1 MSARHRWSYRAFAP
15 AVLVAALL
23 VGGCGDND
31 QRGLDDFLPPIP
43 APTGE
48 AQSVYAGS
56 VSADN
61 AGAELIPGPAA
72 SGIPGD
78 LYIRNARGRFIVQAA
93 TRVIG
98 VVPQGGNLVDAQPLG
113 PDGPIG
119 DEQFGELSSIY
130 ILGRTCEHDRVEV
143 VQDGSGGG
151 AAAIVARGKSAPN
164 DFFNLKGMGIITIP
178 SDLDPDI
185 PDEIE
190 CATTYILHPDSP
202 TLEVYW
208 TFYNAG
214 ERPVRGPFAAF
225 SDTGG
230 AVDTWN
236 HGRGFERVG
245 VESLTDPDLEPTPTE
260 YAVFQGPAVAYGLV
274 PQYAA
279 DTALRS
285 SASILSTGV
294 SILIYGTDEI
304 FDFLRP
310 EGTYFSVDGQNGVT
324 HAVKFI
330 VGQDAAD
337 IEEVVR
343 GGQGA
348 ALHELSGRVSW
359 ASGDPA
365 GGARVGVFL
374 DGDGDGAVGAE
385 DTVVSYA
392 DAGADGRFSARLPA
406 GSYLLR
412 ADVRDQGRS
421 SAAPVDLTADRGV
434 DLEIADRVHVD
445 YSVVDDETDE
455 LIPAR
460 IAVVGI
466 NPVAADSRLFSTSDT
481 LDGVVDQIQAV
492 HGASLDAGDGA
503 DRRIALVPG
512 GQYRVIATRG
522 TEWSAASEVVA
533 PTAGGPDG
541 SIELRLR
548 RVVDTT
554 GYLASEY
561 HVHSVGSFDS
571 SVDWPSRIASA
582 VANGVELFAS
592 TEHDYVADLQPL
604 VEELGLARVVRVL
617 PGTEVTPFA
626 YGHFNG
632 YPLERDPA
640 SPSGGAIDWA
650 RGAEGFALTPRE
662 VFDALRAAGAQL
674 IQVNHPRSAPGS
686 FGGFLQYFDRA
697 GLEFDYDARTIEG
710 NLLTQPVPNEWLRLP
725 PDVSMWDLSFNALEV
740 WNQLGMK
747 DTNQDGRREP
757 YQLDVVMKDWF
768 NFVSFGFPVV
778 PMGNSD
784 THSLVSDTIG
794 VPRTMVRVD
803 DDSADAL
810 ESGDV
815 VGSLLDTLLARGPTP
830 HDIVVT
836 NGPHI
841 RVTEEG
847 SDASAIGQVLS
858 GAGGEV
864 TLAIDVQSPR
874 WAAFDTIEV
883 FANSI
888 PDVTSE
894 VTALEP
900 IACFTVTPEAD
911 LPPEDPCAQAPLGVA
926 PLDVSLVAVAPGFQR
941 HEASATLTLSRT
953 DPLYPEG
960 GDGEDVWVVVRVRG
974 DRAVYPLLLNAI
986 DGDNLETLVSGT
998 VAEIEAALD
1007 GIGVTATAFTAP
1019 IYLDLDGG
1027 GYRARFAPE

>member
-1 MSARHRWSYRAFAP
+1 MSP
-15 AVLVAALL
+15 AHCRIALL
-23 VGGCGDND
+23 LAAAACGDNHE
-31 QRGLDDFLPPIP
+31 RGLDDFLPPIP
-43 APTGE
+43 PPTGE
-48 AQSVYAGS
+48 AQSVYAGT
-56 VSADN
+56 VTTDN

-78 LYIRNARGRFIVQAA
+78 LYIRNARGRFIIQAA
-93 TRVIG
+93 SRVIG
-98 VVPQGGNLVDAQPLG
+98 VVPQGGNLVDAQPIG

-143 VQDGSGGG
+143 VQDGAGGG
-151 AAAIVARGKSAPN
+151 AAAVVARGKSAPN
-164 DFFNLKGMGIITIP
+164 DWFNLKGMGIITIP

-185 PDEIE
+185 PDQIE
-190 CATTYILHPDSP
+190 CATTYILQPDSP

-214 ERPVRGPFAAF
+214 DIPVRGPFAAF

-236 HGRGFERVG
+236 HGRGFERIG
-245 VESLTDPDLEPTPTE
+245 VESLSDPDLEPTPTE

-279 DTALRS
+279 DAALRS
-285 SASILSTGV
+285 SASILITGV
-294 SILIYGTDEI
+294 SIVIYGTDEI

-310 EGTYFSVDGQNGVT
+310 EGTYFSVDGKDGVT

-337 IEEVVR
+337 IDEVVR
-343 GGQGA
+343 AGEGA
-348 ALHELSGRVSW
+348 ALHELSGTVAW
-359 ASGDPA
+359 ASGEPA
-365 GGARVGVFL
+365 AGARVGVFADADS
-374 DGDGDGAVGAE
+374 DGEIGDA

-392 DAGADGRFSARLPA
+392 DAAPDGRFSARLPA
-406 GSYLLR
+406 GSYLVR
-412 ADVRDQGRS
+412 ADLRDLGRS
-421 SAAPVDLTADRGV
+421 AGAPVDLTADRSGV
-434 DLEIADRVHVD
+434 DLEIADLVHVD

-460 IAVVGI
+460 IAVVGV

-492 HGASLDAGDGA
+492 HGTSLDGG

-512 GQYRVIATRG
+512 GRYRVIATRG
-522 TEWSAASEVVA
+522 TEWSAASEVVE
-533 PTAGGPDG
+533 PVAGGPDG
-541 SIELRLR
+541 SLELRLR

-561 HVHSVGSFDS
+561 HVHSIGSFDS
-571 SVDWPSRIASA
+571 TVDWPSRIASA

-604 VEELGLARVVRVL
+604 VEELGLARLVRVL

-632 YPLERDPA
+632 YPIDRDPA

-650 RGAEGFALTPRE
+650 RGAGGFALTPRE
-662 VFDALRAAGAQL
+662 VFDQLRAAGAQL
-674 IQVNHPRSAPGS
+674 VQVNHPRSTPGS
-686 FGGFLQYFDRA
+686 LGGFLQYFDRA
-697 GLEFDYDARTIEG
+697 GLEFDYDARAIAG
-710 NLLTQPVPNEWLRLP
+710 DLLTQPVPNEWLRLP
-725 PDVSMWDLSFNALEV
+725 PEVSMWDLSFNALEV

-747 DTNQDGRREP
+747 DTNEDGRREP
-757 YQLDVVMKDWF
+757 WQLDVVMKDWF
-768 NFVSFGFPVV
+768 NFVSFGFPVT

-794 VPRTMVRVD
+794 VPRTMVRVE
-803 DDSADAL
+803 DDSGDAL
-810 ESGDV
+810 ESGGV
-815 VGSLLDTLLARGPTP
+815 VDALLDTLLGRGPTP

-841 RVTEEG
+841 RVTRQG
-847 SDASAIGQVLS
+847 SDTSAIGQVLA

-883 FANSI
+883 FANAI
-888 PDVTSE
+888 PDVTSD
-894 VTALEP
+894 VTVLQP

-911 LPPEDPCAQAPLGVA
+911 LPPEDPCAQAPLGSA
-926 PLDVSLVAVAPGFQR
+926 PLDVNLVAVAPGFQR
-941 HEASATLTLSRT
+941 REASVALTLSRT

-998 VAEIEAALD
+998 VAEVEAALD